1 MRSFTVIKVFP
12 DVSVGK
18 ESACNVGDIGDT
30 GLICGSGRSPGV
42 GNGNP
47 PVLLLGKFHGQ
58 RSLVGY
64 SSKGR
69 KELNTTE

>member
-47 PVLLLGKFHGQ
+47 LQYCLENYMDRGAWRATVHGGLKSQ
-58 RSLVGY
+58 
-64 SSKGR
+64 
-69 KELNTTE
+69 T